1 MGHRRSGQLL
11 QKRIHFASDLPF
23 IRLENVVIGVC
34 QPYLYLLAS
43 AWQTD
48 DCTISANPL
57 LLPGCPSF
65 AKNPKSGIFMSAH
78 LDECISD
85 FSSTTPAEELVK
97 PSGVPQLSMSD
108 WGTLYFATSKTRT
121 V

>member
-23 IRLENVVIGVC
+23 IRLENVVICVC

-48 DCTISANPL
+48 DCTSRPIPCYFRVAGDPITIVTATGGPHFL
-57 LLPGCPSF
+57 
-65 AKNPKSGIFMSAH
+65 
-78 LDECISD
+78 
-85 FSSTTPAEELVK
+85 LVK
-97 PSGVPQLSMSD
+97 L
-108 WGTLYFATSKTRT
+108 RC
-121 V
+121 